1 VFDNDHSG
9 SVQDSKAKMGP
20 RPTKMDESSR
30 ERPRLLVDEKGDAFV
45 EPEDAW
51 EKVIVKPLGKGTKKD
66 TEAC

>member
-1 VFDNDHSG
+1 
-9 SVQDSKAKMGP
+9 MGP